1 MRLERESAIVRE
13 AYPDAYVDLAVFVTE
28 FGGATGLIL
37 VLALAY
43 WLTRRQESALVA
55 SYAVCGI
62 GVVLLLK
69 SLLAMPRPPEELFLI
84 AHGDDPYGF
93 PSGHAF
99 MAVVVYGGFLVT
111 FDRLRDPLAVAS
123 VTALVVAIS
132 LSRIVLGVHYL
143 GDVVVGA
150 LLGVGFLVGF
160 HRLVGGRPARGFAIG
175 GIVAVPAIA
184 ASNAE
189 PYTLV
194 ALGAAIGGALAS
206 LRLEAAPPLRSRLEG
221 GVLSV
226 VGLGYL
232 VTIGTAESTLA
243 AATPVGIVVANALLV
258 AGVLL
263 APLALDRLGSGWIV
277 DSSASR

>member
-1 MRLERESAIVRE
+1 MRLERESAIVRD
-13 AYPDAYVDLAVFVTE
+13 AYPDAYADIAAFVTE

-37 VLALAY
+37 VLALCY
-43 WLTRRQESALVA
+43 WLTRRRASALVA

-99 MAVVVYGGFLVT
+99 MAVVVYGGLLVT
-111 FDRLRDPLAVAS
+111 FDRPRDPLAVAG
-123 VTALVVAIS
+123 VATLVVAIS
-132 LSRIVLGVHYL
+132 LSRVVLGVHYL

-150 LLGVGFLVGF
+150 LLGVGFLVGI
-160 HRLVGGRPARGFAIG
+160 HRLVDGSPTRGFAIG
-175 GIVAVPAIA
+175 GVVAVPAIV

-189 PYTLV
+189 PHALV
-194 ALGAAIGGALAS
+194 ALGAAIGGAVAS

-221 GVLSV
+221 GILSV

-232 VTIGTAESTLA
+232 VTVGTVESTLA
-243 AATPVGIVVANALLV
+243 AATPIGTVAANAVLV
-258 AGVLL
+258 AGILL
-263 APLALDRLGSGWIV
+263 APLALDRLGGSWIV
-277 DSSASR
+277 ASSASR